1 MGDEQRERSL
11 VLRAQSGDRDAF
23 DLLLRDVA
31 PPLLRYVIRVTA
43 DATLAED
50 IVQETLIVIVRKIR
64 WLNDPSL
71 FRAWAYRIAS
81 REAFRALRKRRAVI
95 TEPIGEVEALI
106 ETPID
111 PWQRERLLASLDRLS
126 PASRAVI
133 TLHYL
138 EELPLADIA
147 AILDLAVGT
156 VKSRLAYGL
165 SQLRKSGLIP
175 FLVIDFFINLTIV
188 AIVLAKG

>member
-1 MGDEQRERSL
+1 MADERRL
-11 VLRAQSGDRDAF
+11 VLRAQSGDREAF

-31 PPLLRYVIRVTA
+31 PPLLRYVARVTGDVA
-43 DATLAED
+43 LAED
-50 IVQETLIVIVRKIR
+50 VVQETLIVIVRKIG
-64 WLNDPSL
+64 WLNDASL

-81 REAFRALRKRRAVI
+81 REAFRALRKRRTLTAEPLEEIAAVLD
-95 TEPIGEVEALI
+95 EAV
-106 ETPID
+106 D

-138 EELPLADIA
+138 EEQPLSQVA
-147 AILDLAVGT
+147 AILDLSIGT

-165 SQLRKSGLIP
+165 TRLRKENP
-175 FLVIDFFINLTIV
+175 
-188 AIVLAKG
+188 A